1 MVTVGVDDGSLQV
14 DSQQFKSVGLVRGL
28 EAAWCSACIHRMNQ
42 VNSHNDDITRSI
54 VTVIIITVNLMYFT
68 AFKFHKFACKFFVA
82 CLISA
87 ISQFTTVLIGA
98 RQTCEP

>member
-54 VTVIIITVNLMYFT
+54 VIVIIITVNLMYFT
-68 AFKFHKFACKFFVA
+68 AFKFHKFACKFF
-82 CLISA
+82 CRMFNFCN
-87 ISQFTTVLIGA
+87 FTVHNSINWS
-98 RQTCEP
+98 PSNM